1 MRCMCSW
8 RHTPFRNFIRSNIGS
23 KASSWRHTPF
33 RKIPYTAYL
42 FDKGSWRH
50 TPFRKQYQ
58 QLIHIFVCSWRHT
71 PFRNASSLCAL
82 LANSGN
88 SVTLSANSDGKTV
101 IYKSLNN
108 DQQFI
113 NETITWDDI
122 WDFLSTSL
130 FSRIV

>member
-1 MRCMCSW
+1 MSSW
-8 RHTPFRNFIRSNIGS
+8 RHTPFRNEI
-23 KASSWRHTPF
+23 
-33 RKIPYTAYL
+33 
-42 FDKGSWRH
+42 
-50 TPFRKQYQ
+50 QYQ
-58 QLIHIFVCSWRHT
+58 DKHKSRSWRHT

>member
-1 MRCMCSW
+1 M
-8 RHTPFRNFIRSNIGS
+8 
-23 KASSWRHTPF
+23 AQLSSWRHTPF
-33 RKIPYTAYL
+33 RKENFGRIPSN
-42 FDKGSWRH
+42 GR
-50 TPFRKQYQ
+50 
-58 QLIHIFVCSWRHT
+58 SWRHT

>member
-1 MRCMCSW
+1 MPEL
-8 RHTPFRNFIRSNIGS
+8 TLN
-23 KASSWRHTPF
+23 
-33 RKIPYTAYL
+33 
-42 FDKGSWRH
+42 GSWRH
-50 TPFRKQYQ
+50 TPFRKFSKADQTAFQ
-58 QLIHIFVCSWRHT
+58 GSWRHT

>member
-1 MRCMCSW
+1 M
-8 RHTPFRNFIRSNIGS
+8 TI

-33 RKIPYTAYL
+33 RKINIWFFGFT
-42 FDKGSWRH
+42 R
-50 TPFRKQYQ
+50 R
-58 QLIHIFVCSWRHT
+58 SWRHT

>member
-1 MRCMCSW
+1 
-8 RHTPFRNFIRSNIGS
+8 
-23 KASSWRHTPF
+23 
-33 RKIPYTAYL
+33 
-42 FDKGSWRH
+42 
-50 TPFRKQYQ
+50 
-58 QLIHIFVCSWRHT
+58 
-71 PFRNASSLCAL
+71 
-82 LANSGN
+82 
-88 SVTLSANSDGKTV
+88 V

>member
-1 MRCMCSW
+1 MIQRVCSW
-8 RHTPFRNFIRSNIGS
+8 RHTPFRN
-23 KASSWRHTPF
+23 A
-33 RKIPYTAYL
+33 
-42 FDKGSWRH
+42 
-50 TPFRKQYQ
+50 KQNDNEHQ
-58 QLIHIFVCSWRHT
+58 MCSWRHT

>member
-1 MRCMCSW
+1 MAGDRYWGSW
-8 RHTPFRNFIRSNIGS
+8 RHTPFRNIVKMF
-23 KASSWRHTPF
+23 AD
-33 RKIPYTAYL
+33 KIE
-42 FDKGSWRH
+42 R
-50 TPFRKQYQ
+50 
-58 QLIHIFVCSWRHT
+58 SWRHT